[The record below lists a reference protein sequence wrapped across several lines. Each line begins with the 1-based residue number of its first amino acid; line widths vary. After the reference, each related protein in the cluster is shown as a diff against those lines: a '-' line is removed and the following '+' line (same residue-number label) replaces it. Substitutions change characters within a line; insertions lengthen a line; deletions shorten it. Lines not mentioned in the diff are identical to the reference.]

1 MKELQ
6 KSLDQQ
12 QLKELKCTLD
22 PFKDEEDTVRCH
34 ILVVKKEIA
43 KCNICHRHEGLPYHP
58 QLSFP
63 ILK

>member
-22 PFKDEEDTVRCH
+22 PFKDEEDTVRC
-34 ILVVKKEIA
+34 
-43 KCNICHRHEGLPYHP
+43 RG
-58 QLSFP
+58 
-63 ILK
+63 